1 MFVKFSKRTRPYTP
15 GWAGV
20 AAREPHRTVIAQL
33 VESRRVDSQPRQ
45 HIVAHLGTCR
55 EPIGEPAHRQ
65 QFYERCSWVLDDL
78 DLSEDERAKIE
89 EQLAARI
96 PPLTPQEQA
105 ALQLARATAAARYR
119 PDGFAALVAA
129 WEGASEDERG
139 RFLDELQQ
147 RGVLR
152 PGR

>member
-1 MFVKFSKRTRPYTP
+1 M
-15 GWAGV
+15 
-20 AAREPHRTVIAQL
+20 
-33 VESRRVDSQPRQ
+33 
-45 HIVAHLGTCR
+45 
-55 EPIGEPAHRQ
+55 
-65 QFYERCSWVLDDL
+65 LDDL
-78 DLSEDERAKIE
+78 DLSADERAKIE

>member
-20 AAREPHRTVIAQL
+20 AEREPHRTVIAQL
-33 VESRRVDSQPRQ
+33 VESRRVDGQPRQ
-45 HIVAHLGTCR
+45 QILAHLGTCR
-55 EPIGEPAHRQ
+55 EPLSEPMHRL
-65 QFYERCSWVLDDL
+65 QFYERCAWVLDDL
-78 DLSEDERAKIE
+78 DLSDDERARIE

-96 PPLTPQEQA
+96 PPLTPQEIA
-105 ALQLARATAAARYR
+105 ALQLVKATAAARYR
-119 PDGFAALVAA
+119 PDGFVALVQA
-129 WEGASEDERG
+129 WDGASEDERG

>member
-1 MFVKFSKRTRPYTP
+1 
-15 GWAGV
+15 
-20 AAREPHRTVIAQL
+20 
-33 VESRRVDSQPRQ
+33 
-45 HIVAHLGTCR
+45 
-55 EPIGEPAHRQ
+55 
-65 QFYERCSWVLDDL
+65 
-78 DLSEDERAKIE
+78 
-89 EQLAARI
+89 
-96 PPLTPQEQA
+96 
-105 ALQLARATAAARYR
+105 LQLARATAAARYR